1 MSSEVATYTFGIPSP
16 LLATLS
22 NFYNMDIKELV
33 HIKSAQQ
40 DPYGHI

>member
-1 MSSEVATYTFGIPSP
+1 MSSKVAIYTFGILPP

-22 NFYNMDIKELV
+22 NFYNMDIKKLV

-40 DPYGHI
+40 DPYDPI